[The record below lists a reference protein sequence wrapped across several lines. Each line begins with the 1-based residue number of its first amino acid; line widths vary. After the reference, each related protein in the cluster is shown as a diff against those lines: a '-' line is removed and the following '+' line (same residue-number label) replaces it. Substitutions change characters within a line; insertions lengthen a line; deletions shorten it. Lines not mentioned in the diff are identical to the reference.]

1 MTKKNQD
8 KEKAQQKEA
17 PQPHAY
23 KNTHVVHMGD
33 RQGSQSP
40 ARSQR
45 TIIEQ
50 DGEESEVSAMNIVTA
65 HHKEAITKREI
76 QEKTDVIN

>member
-1 MTKKNQD
+1 
-8 KEKAQQKEA
+8 
-17 PQPHAY
+17 
-23 KNTHVVHMGD
+23 MGD

-45 TIIEQ
+45 TIVEQ